1 MRLDKQLQQQY
12 SDISRSQVVKY
23 IHDGYVLV
31 NGKKALKVS
40 MNIKEG
46 DCVECL
52 IPEEKESFL
61 EEGLLVSEIQKYAK
75 NYEPLDVLYE
85 CDDYFVINKM
95 KGVSVHR
102 AANTPPE
109 ELTVADLA
117 LLYCSNLSSCS
128 GESRPGIVH
137 RLDKD
142 TTGVLIIAKNNIFHA
157 YLAKKIKELQ
167 VTKMYYAIVV
177 GSLEDGIIN
186 APIYRSVKDRKKMA
200 VRAGGKEAKTQFKVL
215 AYNQKYN
222 VSFVEIRLFT
232 GRTHQIRV
240 HFASIH
246 HPVVGDFVYGNAK
259 ANQEFQ
265 KKWEISSQLLH
276 AYNYSFID
284 ADKNEQSFIAKLRF
298 SSECM
303 KECFPDLGV

>member
-1 MRLDKQLQQQY
+1 MRLDKKLQEQCP
-12 SDISRSQVVKY
+12 DISRSQIVKC
-23 IHDGYVLV
+23 IHEGKVTV
-31 NGKKALKVS
+31 NGEKALKVS
-40 MNIKEG
+40 MKIKEG
-46 DCVECL
+46 DSVEYVISESKEATDEACL
-52 IPEEKESFL
+52 
-61 EEGLLVSEIQKYAK
+61 LLSDIQKYAQ
-75 NYEPLDVLYE
+75 NYESLDILYE

-117 LLYCSNLSSCS
+117 LLYCNNLSSCS

-157 YLAKKIKELQ
+157 YLAKKIKELE
-167 VTKMYYAIVV
+167 VKKMYYAIVL

-215 AYNQKYN
+215 AYCQKYD
-222 VSFVEIRLFT
+222 VSFVEVRIFT

-240 HFASIH
+240 HFSSIG
-246 HPVVGDFVYGNAK
+246 HPVVGDDIYGNTK
-259 ANQEFQ
+259 VNQQFQ
-265 KKWEISSQLLH
+265 EQWGVSSQMLH
-276 AYNYSFID
+276 SYNYSFID
-284 ADKNEQSFIAKLRF
+284 CDNNEKSFVAKTRF
-298 SSECM
+298 SEDCM
-303 KECFPDLGV
+303 SECFPDYI